1 MNAVDRGGERFR
13 VLALYDLHDARI
25 RGGTEVWTPGG

>member
-13 VLALYDLHDARI
+13 VVALLHDARI
-25 RGGTEVWTPGG
+25 RGGTEVWTPEG